1 MTKGLGFSLAR
12 LLVPLVVTVLIFVL
26 IGTLDP
32 KNGLSAFMLSGWYV
46 QAPNT
51 WLFLLGVWL
60 WAEKGIPIMKSRQ
73 LLKHVKL
80 ETYYS
85 EEDVQRLLRSVPKGW
100 PKFLTVKR
108 LVRLLGEVNAQQDP
122 RVLNELLSREDLRWV
137 ERGHLVVDS
146 LKGVIPVIGF
156 LGTVIGLS
164 LGMLAFPDV
173 ANPAKLQTA
182 LSEFSLSLSLAF
194 NTTLLALFYTIGLLL
209 LTMVS
214 RESERTFLERL
225 DGMAD
230 ELVKITRKL

>member
-1 MTKGLGFSLAR
+1 MTKSRWFLFARFLA
-12 LLVPLVVTVLIFVL
+12 PLAVVVLIFVSISTVDRESDL
-26 IGTLDP
+26 R
-32 KNGLSAFMLSGWYV
+32 AFLLSGWYV

-51 WLFLLGVWL
+51 WLFLIGVWL

-73 LLKHVKL
+73 LLKHVKI
-80 ETYYS
+80 EPHYS
-85 EEDVQRLLRSVPKGW
+85 EEDMQQLLRSVPPGW

-108 LVRLLGEVNAQQDP
+108 LVRLLEEVKAEQDP

-156 LGTVIGLS
+156 LGTVLGLS

-173 ANPAKLQTA
+173 ADPAKLRTA

-194 NTTLLALFYTIGLLL
+194 NTTLLALLYTIILLL

-225 DGMAD
+225 DGVAD
-230 ELVKITRKL
+230 DLVKTTRKP